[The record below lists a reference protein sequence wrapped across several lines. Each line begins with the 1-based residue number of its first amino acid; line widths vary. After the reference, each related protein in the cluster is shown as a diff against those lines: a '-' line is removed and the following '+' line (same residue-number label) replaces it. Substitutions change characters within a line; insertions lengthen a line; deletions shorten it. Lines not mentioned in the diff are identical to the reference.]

1 MPVTTAGSAAG
12 HTLAQAVKA
21 TAGLVRVDAADFQN
35 ILNRLENPL
44 IVVAEGGLFSKSY
57 KYLTSY
63 RGLILYTQSRQP
75 LHVPG
80 RAEVLNARSIWL
92 PV

>member
-1 MPVTTAGSAAG
+1 MSVPSAGSAAG

-21 TAGLVRVDAADFQN
+21 TAGLIRIDAADFQG
-35 ILNRLENPL
+35 ILNRLENPVV
-44 IVVAEGGLFSKSY
+44 VVAAGGLFSKSY

-63 RGLILYTQSRQP
+63 RGFILYTQSREP

-80 RAEVLNARSIWL
+80 RAEVLQASAMWL
-92 PV
+92 PL